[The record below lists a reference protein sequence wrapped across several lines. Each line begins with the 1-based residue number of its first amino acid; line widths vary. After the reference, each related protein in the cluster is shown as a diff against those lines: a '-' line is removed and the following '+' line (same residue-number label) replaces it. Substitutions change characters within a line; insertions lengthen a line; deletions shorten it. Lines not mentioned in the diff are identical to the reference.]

1 MKYIFMNKNVAILEC
16 EIDGEGNLYNILNE
30 YDLNYLPFGILRKDK
45 SLKSSIYK
53 WMKNRIIPASRK
65 NFYYIIDKLNISDTM
80 ELPVNSLWLSL
91 SDQYWFKPEN
101 SPIEW
106 KDVNFFENEFSED
119 VGKVLVGGVVDEP
132 SLISPDNTSDGY
144 LAKKWIIRDDKR
156 VLLKSGEK
164 PYYQEPY
171 NEVVASKISE
181 LLDINAVKYEILIEH
196 EKVYSACE
204 NMINT
209 DEELVPA
216 YYLIN
221 SKNKPNDTSFYEYY
235 VSLCEN
241 YGIKNARNELEDM
254 IVLDYIMLNED
265 RHQRNYGVIR
275 NVNTLKFER
284 LAPIFDTGFSLFY
297 NTDTNDINDK
307 GFSIRP
313 KGFTSTFEKS
323 IELVKSWD
331 RYDFNKL
338 NYIDEFM
345 EEIFSNFSNERKNKL
360 MSVVKNRI
368 KDLKLQREK
377 RVKNKGMEL

>member
-1 MKYIFMNKNVAILEC
+1 MKYIFMNKNTPILEC

-30 YDLNYLPFGILRKDK
+30 YNLNYLPFGILRKDK
-45 SLKSSIYK
+45 SLKSSVYK

-65 NFYYIIDKLNISDTM
+65 NFYHIIDKLNISDTM

-101 SPIEW
+101 STLEW
-106 KDVNFFENEFSED
+106 ENVNFFENEFSED

-144 LAKKWIIRDDKR
+144 LAKKWIIKNNKR

-171 NEVVASKISE
+171 NEVLASKISE
-181 LLDINAVKYEILIEH
+181 LLNINAVKYEILIEH

-221 SKNKPNDTSFYEYY
+221 SKNKPNDISFYEYY
-235 VSLCEN
+235 LSLCESC
-241 YGIKNARNELEDM
+241 GIKNARNELEDM

-275 NVNTLKFER
+275 NVNTLKFEKI
-284 LAPIFDTGFSLFY
+284 APIFDTGFSLFY
-297 NTDTNDINDK
+297 NTDTNSINDR

-313 KGFTSTFEKS
+313 KGFTNTFEKS
-323 IELVKSWD
+323 MELVKRWD

-345 EEIFSNFSNERKNKL
+345 EELFSDFNIERRIKL
-360 MSVVKNRI
+360 ISVVKNRI
-368 KDLKLQREK
+368 KDLKLLRE
-377 RVKNKGMEL
+377 RSVKNKGI